1 MNVLVLG
8 ATGFI
13 GGHIARAALAR
24 GWRVRA
30 LRRRPDAVGA
40 IGDVAG
46 QIEWI
51 QGELP
56 FGHSER
62 SEESLSRKTETPSLR
77 SGQAL
82 RFAAQGDVVCEA
94 MRGCDVVFHAA
105 AAYPLAARDIAGW
118 IRKSVNQMRSVL
130 ASARDAGIGRF
141 VYTSTLTT
149 VGRPG
154 NAGRL
159 ADERDFYVP
168 GTSGS
173 AYYEAKFAMEMEAF
187 RAAAEGLPVVILNPT
202 AVFGPGDIKPTTS
215 EVLLRVAKGQIP
227 IYFDATTNAVDGR
240 DVAEVHM
247 AAAERGRVGQ
257 RYIVGGHNLTLKDEL
272 TFAARAADVTPPR
285 WKISRNL
292 VDALLR
298 AGDRLGLPLP
308 ENIKTLRFWQPLNT
322 EKAQRELGLSPRPF
336 EETARDTMAWFRE
349 NHYL

>member
-1 MNVLVLG
+1 M
-8 ATGFI
+8 
-13 GGHIARAALAR
+13 
-24 GWRVRA
+24 RA

-56 FGHSER
+56 FAQEGEGQG
-62 SEESLSRKTETPSLR
+62 LR
-77 SGQAL
+77 
-82 RFAAQGDVVCEA
+82 EA

-118 IRKSVNQMRSVL
+118 IRKSVNQMRAVL

-154 NAGRL
+154 EAGRL
-159 ADERDFYVP
+159 ADERDYYVP

-173 AYYEAKFAMEMEAF
+173 AYYESKFAMEREAF

-227 IYFDATTNAVDGR
+227 FYFDATTNAVDGR
-240 DVAEVHM
+240 DVAEAHM

-257 RYIVGGHNLTLKDEL
+257 RYIVGGHNLTLQDLL
-272 TFAARAADVTPPR
+272 TITARAAGIPLPR
-285 WKISRNL
+285 WKIPRNL
-292 VDALLR
+292 VEALLR

-308 ENIKTLRFWQPLNT
+308 ENIKTLRFWQPINT
-322 EKAQRELGLSPRPF
+322 EKTQHEFGLSPRPF
-336 EETARDTMAWFRE
+336 DETARDTVMWFRE